1 MNPAARALEAH
12 SSGVVELKIPGRAE
26 WVAVARLAVAAVAS
40 RLRFSVDEI
49 EDIKLAI
56 AEACTNAIQS
66 AGGVDAGSIEIV
78 CDAHDDE
85 LRITVRDHSTGPH
98 LESVGTGALSEERTE
113 ALGVFLI
120 RALMDTVA
128 YSVDSE
134 RGTELVMTK
143 RVSA

>member
-1 MNPAARALEAH
+1 VNPAARSVEAP
-12 SSGVVELKIPGRAE
+12 SSGTVELKIPGRAE

-49 EDIKLAI
+49 EDVKLAI

-66 AGGVDAGSIEIV
+66 AGGVDAGAIEIV

-85 LRITVRDHSTGPH
+85 LRITVRDRSTGPH
-98 LESVGTGALSEERTE
+98 LESVGAAAVGDERTE

-128 YSVDSE
+128 YSVDPQ